1 MEKFIEI
8 RPKILFNKIKHR
20 ISISHALK
28 ITGVIKLVHAVTTQ
42 PDLIKSIMPSRRKLL
57 SKTKKFRRN
66 AKTDIESDIPWFSF
80 IFIDFSLDFL
90 CKNVILLIFHS
101 KSDFF
106 VFESNFLRDGI
117 IFFIKSG
124 CVVTAWT
131 SFIIPVIFWAW
142 EFEIRCLIL
151 GIGETGRIS
160 YDFYINWAEFRAFTL
175 QYK

>member
-1 MEKFIEI
+1 MCHQIKNIF
-8 RPKILFNKIKHR
+8 LKHR

-28 ITGVIKLVHAVTTQ
+28 ITGVIDLVHAVTTQ
-42 PDLIKSIMPSRRKLL
+42 LDSIKSIMPSRRKLL

-66 AKTDIESDIPWFSF
+66 VKTDIESDIPWFSF

-90 CKNVILLIFHS
+90 CKSVLLLIFHS

-117 IFFIKSG
+117 ILFIESG

-131 SFIIPVIFWAW
+131 SFITPVIFMAW
-142 EFEIRCLIL
+142 EIEIRCLKKVFWIWWH
-151 GIGETGRIS
+151 IS
-160 YDFYINWAEFRAFTL
+160 YDFYINWAEFRALTL
-175 QYK
+175 

>member
-1 MEKFIEI
+1 M
-8 RPKILFNKIKHR
+8 
-20 ISISHALK
+20 
-28 ITGVIKLVHAVTTQ
+28 IKLVHAVTTQ

-66 AKTDIESDIPWFSF
+66 VKTDIESDIPWFSF

-90 CKNVILLIFHS
+90 CKSVLLLIFHS

-117 IFFIKSG
+117 ILFIESG

-131 SFIIPVIFWAW
+131 SFITPVIFRAW
-142 EFEIRCLIL
+142 EIEIRCLIL
-151 GIGETGRIS
+151 LIWISRRIS
-160 YDFYINWAEFRAFTL
+160 MNFYINWAEFRAFTL
-175 QYK
+175 

>member
-8 RPKILFNKIKHR
+8 RHKIQINKIKHR

-28 ITGVIKLVHAVTTQ
+28 ITGVIDLVHAVTTQ
-42 PDLIKSIMPSRRKLL
+42 LDSIKSIMPSRRKLL

-66 AKTDIESDIPWFSF
+66 VKTDIESDIPWFSF

-90 CKNVILLIFHS
+90 CKSVLLLIFHS

-117 IFFIKSG
+117 ILFTESS

-131 SFIIPVIFWAW
+131 SFITPVIFRAW
-142 EFEIRCLIL
+142 EIEIRC
-151 GIGETGRIS
+151 
-160 YDFYINWAEFRAFTL
+160 
-175 QYK
+175 